1 MINIL
6 NDAEIRMIWPHE
18 AIFTGLGFLRHPN
31 TIVSVDRGK
40 KECVAVYGESFS
52 WGDSMDSPYAAEKE
66 ALMEDYR
73 KGTAWNHW
81 RTQMNIEKY
90 IELDHFAHTN
100 DLKSNFILNDKFN
113 PRNDNFSFRMNN
125 NLGGQL
131 TRKLDTDYYF
141 SCVPG
146 QGTTTTLYGLEN
158 SIEDLSSKYDKVY
171 VVFQMTDPS
180 RDFGMGDKDV
190 ASYIK
195 TEEPHQMKIINLM
208 ENETKYD
215 VDEFFLLYEQI
226 YADRFK
232 ELGKE
237 YPNCEFVVWKN
248 FTRWCGADF
257 GNTITIE
264 DVMVEHYWKLSN
276 KDGEC
281 PIPIIGPIWWD
292 EFRETIKSVPKLD
305 TEYIMKEVE
314 LGEKSWEWMEN
325 TDNIYEG
332 DRWGGTGSYH
342 PSPLGHRV
350 WAEYIIKHIKE
361 HNGKD

>member
-18 AIFTGLGFLRHPN
+18 GMFTAFGFLRHPN

-52 WGDSMDSPYAAEKE
+52 WGDSMDSPFAAEDVPNSRVPE
-66 ALMEDYR
+66 H
-73 KGTAWNHW
+73 HW
-81 RTQMNIEKY
+81 RTQLNIEKY
-90 IELDHFAHTN
+90 IELAPTSTTFLTSDYI
-100 DLKSNFILNDKFN
+100 SNGKFN

-125 NLGGQL
+125 NLGGYL
-131 TRKLDTDYYF
+131 TRKLDTDHYF
-141 SCVPG
+141 SCIPG

-158 SIEDLSSKYDKVY
+158 SIENLSSKYDKVY

-190 ASYIK
+190 ISYIK
-195 TEEPHQMKIINLM
+195 TKEPHQMKITNLM
-208 ENETKYD
+208 ENETKYN

-232 ELGKE
+232 ELNEK
-237 YPNCEFVVWKN
+237 YPNCQFIVWKN

-264 DVMVEHYWKLSN
+264 DIMIEHYWKLSN

-281 PIPIIGPIWWD
+281 PIPILGPVWWD
-292 EFRETIKSVPKLD
+292 DFREIIKSVPKLD

-314 LGEKSWEWMEN
+314 LGEKSWEWMQN
-325 TDNIYEG
+325 GDNIYEG

-350 WAEYIIKHIKE
+350 WAEHIIKHIEK